1 MNGFLGDKALK
12 LKPECSRQRE
22 LHANTQ
28 EGKIECA
35 V

>member
-1 MNGFLGDKALK
+1 MNGFLEDKAFK

-22 LHANTQ
+22 LHANSQ
-28 EGKIECA
+28 EGKMEGT